1 MVESILSLFLLILG
15 FLEGDPIFF
24 VAAGVFSVSGHIG
37 RFLDFRFIVKEE
49 DEE

>member
-37 RFLDFRFIVKEE
+37 RFLEALLFVE
-49 DEE
+49 DDT